1 MQRVYLGFLRGPNKE
16 SLNDFECILECVLE
30 SATCL
35 RIERFLRVRR
45 NKGHEPETNR
55 LFLRDPVDFQQ
66 NIYGQLERLP
76 FRHLPKRHSGE
87 TYTHDDFA
95 YTLMLPRICM
105 ATVEHLGFFGET
117 F

>member
-16 SLNDFECILECVLE
+16 SLDDFECILECVLE

-35 RIERFLRVRR
+35 RIECILR
-45 NKGHEPETNR
+45 NKGHEPEANR
-55 LFLRDPVDFQQ
+55 LFLRDPVDVQQ
-66 NIYGQLERLP
+66 NIHGQLERLP
-76 FRHLPKRHSGE
+76 FRHLPKRCNGD

-105 ATVEHLGFFGET
+105 ATVEHLGIFEDCD
-117 F
+117 